1 MTSPSIGSSTGE
13 SSALSVFFA
22 PKSVAVIGASE
33 KAGSVGRNI
42 LWNLISSPF
51 GGTVY
56 PVNAKRGT
64 VLGIKAYPS
73 IAAVPGPVDLAVIIT
88 PANTVA
94 GLVRECGAHG
104 VKGVVVISAGFRET
118 GPEGAEL
125 ERQVVAEARRAG
137 IRLIGPNCL
146 GVMCPITGLNATF
159 APTMAKP
166 GNVGFLSQSGAL
178 CTAVLDWSLREQVGF
193 SAFMSTGAM
202 ADVNWGDL
210 IDHLGSDPSTRSI
223 VIYME
228 SVVDARSFLSAAR
241 EVALQKPIIVIKAG
255 RTKEGTKAASS
266 HTGSLAGS
274 DDVLDAAFRRC
285 GVLRVD
291 TIGEM
296 FDMVEVLGRQ
306 PRPKGPKLLILTN
319 AGGPG
324 VLATDA
330 LLTGGGALAGL
341 SEETMAAFNA
351 VLPQHWSHANPVDV
365 IGDADADR
373 YVKSVEIAAREK
385 DADGLLVIMTPQGMT
400 DPVKIAEGLKNY
412 AALPGKPVLA
422 SWMGGFEAAPG
433 EAILNAAG
441 IPTFPFPDAAVRAFL
456 LMAKYSYNLQALY
469 ETPLLVEDRS
479 APNAQLQISAEL
491 REIRDQGRTILT
503 EFEAKEVFK
512 AYGIPVVETKIAT
525 SQAEAVA
532 YAEELGYPV
541 VLKLHSETITHK
553 TDVGGVQLNLGDQ
566 AAVARA
572 YQAIQDSVT
581 AKVGAQHFD
590 GVTVQKMVR
599 SNGAYELIL
608 GSSIDAQFGPVLLFG
623 TGGQLVEVFEDRSLA
638 IPPLNTTLARRMM
651 EQTRIYKALQ
661 GVRGRKPVDLPR
673 LERLLVR
680 FSQLVMEQPWIK
692 EIDINPLLV
701 SAEDIIALDARI
713 ILHDKGTPESA
724 LPKPAIRPYPSQ
736 YAKEIMMDSKPSIR
750 IRPIR
755 PEDEPLIV
763 AFHGTLSER
772 SVYMRY
778 FSWMKLGQ
786 RIAHDRL
793 ARICFIDYDRQ
804 IALVAESTN
813 EHTGERQIS
822 GVGRLVKSSGGKEA
836 EVAFIISDA
845 CQGHGIGHEMMAL
858 LVGFARD
865 EKLTALTATFIRE
878 NLPMR
883 RLLER
888 FKFEITDDIKE
899 DSSTARLE
907 L

>member
-1 MTSPSIGSSTGE
+1 MTPSSSPE
-13 SSALSVFFA
+13 SSELQVFFS
-22 PKSVAVIGASE
+22 PKSVAVIGATE

-51 GGTVY
+51 GGTVF
-56 PVNAKRGT
+56 PVNAKRDSI
-64 VLGIKAYPS
+64 LGIKAYPS
-73 IAAVPGPVDLAVIIT
+73 VGAIPGPVDLAVIIT
-88 PANTVA
+88 PATTVP
-94 GLVRECGAHG
+94 GIVRECGAHG

-118 GPEGAEL
+118 GPAGAEL
-125 ERQVVAEARRAG
+125 ERLVVEEARKAG

-146 GVMCPITGLNATF
+146 GVMCPISGLNATF
-159 APTMAKP
+159 AQTMAKP
-166 GNVGFLSQSGAL
+166 GNVAFLSQSGAL

-210 IDHLGSDPSTRSI
+210 IDHLGSDPNTRSI

-255 RTKEGTKAASS
+255 RTAQAAKAAAS

-285 GVLRVD
+285 GVLRVNE
-291 TIGEM
+291 IGEI

-306 PRPKGPKLLILTN
+306 PRPQGPKLLILTN

-330 LLTGGGALAGL
+330 LLTGGGTLAEL
-341 SEETMAAFNA
+341 SEETMAGLNA
-351 VLPQHWSHANPVDV
+351 VLPPHWSHGNPVDV

-373 YVKSVEIAAREK
+373 YAKSLEVAAKEK

-400 DPVKIAEGLKNY
+400 DPVKIAEGLKAY
-412 AALPGKPVLA
+412 ASLPGKPVLA
-422 SWMGGFEAAPG
+422 SWMGGYEAAPG

-456 LMAKYSYNLQALY
+456 LMAKYSYNLKGLY

-479 APNAQLQISAEL
+479 APNAKPEIAAQLEQI
-491 REIRDQGRTILT
+491 RQTGRTILT
-503 EFEAKEVFK
+503 EFEAKEVFRS
-512 AYGIPVVETKIAT
+512 YGIPVVETRIAT
-525 SQAEAVA
+525 TAPDAVA
-532 YAEELGYPV
+532 AAKSLGYPV

-553 TDVGGVQLNLGDQ
+553 TDVGGVQLNLGDD
-566 AAVARA
+566 AAVDRA
-572 YQAIQDSVT
+572 FKLIETSVNEK
-581 AKVGAQHFD
+581 AGPGHFD
-590 GVTVQKMVR
+590 GVTVQKMIR
-599 SNGAYELIL
+599 TSGAYELIL
-608 GSSIDAQFGPVLLFG
+608 GSSIDSQFGPVLLFG
-623 TGGQLVEVFEDRSLA
+623 VGGQLVEVFRDSSLA

-651 EQTRIYKALQ
+651 EQTKIYKALQ
-661 GVRGRKPVDLPR
+661 GVRGRKAVDLPR

-701 SAEDIIALDARI
+701 SSDDIIALDARI
-713 ILHDKGTPESA
+713 ILHDKDLPASA
-724 LPKPAIRPYPSQ
+724 LPKFAIRPYPSQ
-736 YAKEIMMDSKPSIR
+736 YDKTMSPAGSPAIR

-755 PEDEPLIV
+755 PEDEPLMV

-778 FSWMKLGQ
+778 FAWMKLGQ
-786 RIAHDRL
+786 RTTHDRL
-793 ARICFIDYDRQ
+793 ARMCFIDYDRQ
-804 IALVAESTN
+804 IALVAETIN
-813 EHTGERQIS
+813 ERTGNREIV
-822 GVGRLVKSSGGKEA
+822 GVGRLVKATGGKEA
-836 EVAFIISDA
+836 EVAFLISDA
-845 CQGHGIGHEMMAL
+845 IQGKGIGREMMAL
-858 LVGFARD
+858 LIDFARD
-865 EKLTALTATFIRE
+865 EQISVLTATFIR
-878 NLPMR
+878 NNMPMR

-888 FKFEITDDIKE
+888 YKFEITDDLQE
-899 DSSTARLE
+899 ESSTARLE

>member
-1 MTSPSIGSSTGE
+1 MNPSSTYE
-13 SSALSVFFA
+13 TSALQVFFA
-22 PKSVAVIGASE
+22 PKSVAVIGATE

-56 PVNAKRGT
+56 PVNAKRSSI
-64 VLGIKAYPS
+64 LGIKAYPT
-73 IAAVPGPVDLAVIIT
+73 ITAVPGPVDLAVVVT
-88 PANTVA
+88 PATVVSEV
-94 GLVRECGAHG
+94 VRECGQHG

-118 GPEGAEL
+118 GPAGAEL
-125 ERQVVAEARRAG
+125 ERQVVAEAKKAG

-146 GVMCPITGLNATF
+146 GVMCPVTGLNATF
-159 APTMAKP
+159 AATMAKP
-166 GNVGFLSQSGAL
+166 GNVAFLSQSGAL
-178 CTAVLDWSLREQVGF
+178 CTAVLDWSLREQAGF

-202 ADVNWGDL
+202 ADVDWGDL
-210 IDHLGSDPSTRSI
+210 IDHLGSDPNTRSI

-255 RTKEGTKAASS
+255 RTAQAAKAAAS

-291 TIGEM
+291 TIGEI
-296 FDMVEVLGRQ
+296 FDMVEVLGKQ
-306 PRPKGPKLLILTN
+306 PRPRGNKLLIVTN

-330 LLTGGGALAGL
+330 LLTGGGALAEI
-341 SEETMAAFNA
+341 SQETMDGFNR
-351 VLPQHWSHANPVDV
+351 VLPAHWSHGNPVDV

-373 YVKSVEIAAREK
+373 YAKSLEVAAREK

-400 DPVKIAEGLKNY
+400 DPVKIADGLKGY
-412 AALPGKPVLA
+412 SALPGKPVLA
-422 SWMGGFEAAPG
+422 SWMGGIETAPG

-456 LMAKYSYNLQALY
+456 LTAKYNYNLNSLY
-469 ETPLLVEDRS
+469 ETPSLVEDRT
-479 APNAQLQISAEL
+479 APKARPQISEQL
-491 REIRDQGRTILT
+491 ESIRCQGRTILT

-512 AYGIPVVETKIAT
+512 AYGIPVVETLIAT
-525 SQAEAVA
+525 SPAEAVA
-532 YAEELGYPV
+532 HANELGYPV

-553 TDVGGVQLNLGDQ
+553 TDVGGVQLNLGDD
-566 AAVARA
+566 AAVERA
-572 YQAIQDSVT
+572 YKAIQESVT
-581 AKVGAQHFD
+581 AKAGAEHFE

-599 SNGAYELIL
+599 SSGAYELIL
-608 GSSIDAQFGPVLLFG
+608 GSSIDSQFGPVLLFG
-623 TGGQLVEVFEDRSLA
+623 AGGQLVEVFHDRSLA

-651 EQTRIYKALQ
+651 EQTRIYKALH
-661 GVRGRKPVDLPR
+661 GVRGRKAVDLPR

-680 FSQLVMEQPWIK
+680 FSQLVMEQPWVK

-701 SAEDIIALDARI
+701 SSDDIIALDARI
-713 ILHDKGTPESA
+713 ILHDKDTPASA

-736 YAKEIMMDSKPSIR
+736 YAKTIAMDGRPEIR
-750 IRPIR
+750 LRPIR
-755 PEDEPLIV
+755 PDDEPLIV

-786 RIAHDRL
+786 RTAHERL
-793 ARICFIDYDRQ
+793 ARMCFIDYDRQ
-804 IALVAESTN
+804 IAFVAETSN
-813 EHTGERQIS
+813 ERTGDRQIV
-822 GVGRLVKSSGGKEA
+822 GVGRLVKSTGGKEA
-836 EVAFIISDA
+836 EVAFVISDA
-845 CQGHGIGHEMMAL
+845 MQGHGIGREMMQL
-858 LVGFARD
+858 LVEFARD
-865 EKLTALTATFIRE
+865 EQISELSATFIRE

-888 FKFEITDDIKE
+888 FHFEVTDDVE
-899 DSSTARLE
+899 EESSTARLM

>member
-1 MTSPSIGSSTGE
+1 MNPSSTYE
-13 SSALSVFFA
+13 TSALQVFFA
-22 PKSVAVIGASE
+22 PKSVAVIGATE

-56 PVNAKRGT
+56 PVNAKRSSI
-64 VLGIKAYPS
+64 LGIKAYPT
-73 IAAVPGPVDLAVIIT
+73 ITAVPGPVDLAVVVT
-88 PANTVA
+88 PATVVSEV
-94 GLVRECGAHG
+94 VRECGQHG

-118 GPEGAEL
+118 GPAGAEL
-125 ERQVVAEARRAG
+125 ERQVVAEAKKAG

-146 GVMCPITGLNATF
+146 GVMCPVTGLNATF
-159 APTMAKP
+159 AATMAKP
-166 GNVGFLSQSGAL
+166 GNVAFLSQSGAL
-178 CTAVLDWSLREQVGF
+178 CTAVLDWSLREQAGF

-202 ADVNWGDL
+202 ADVDWGDL
-210 IDHLGSDPSTRSI
+210 IDHLGSDPNTRSI

-255 RTKEGTKAASS
+255 RTAQAAKAAAS

-291 TIGEM
+291 TIGEI
-296 FDMVEVLGRQ
+296 FDMVEVLGKQ
-306 PRPKGPKLLILTN
+306 PRPRGNKLLIVTN

-330 LLTGGGALAGL
+330 LLTGGGALAEI
-341 SEETMAAFNA
+341 SQETMDGFNR
-351 VLPQHWSHANPVDV
+351 VLPAHWSHGNPVDV

-373 YVKSVEIAAREK
+373 YAKSLEVAAREK

-400 DPVKIAEGLKNY
+400 DPVKIADGLKGY
-412 AALPGKPVLA
+412 SALPGKPVLA
-422 SWMGGFEAAPG
+422 SWMGGIETAPG

-456 LMAKYSYNLQALY
+456 LTAKYNYNLNSLY
-469 ETPLLVEDRS
+469 ETPSLVEDRT
-479 APNAQLQISAEL
+479 APKARPQISEQL
-491 REIRDQGRTILT
+491 ESIRCQGRTILT

-512 AYGIPVVETKIAT
+512 AYGIPVVETLIAT
-525 SQAEAVA
+525 SPAEAVA
-532 YAEELGYPV
+532 HANELGYPV

-553 TDVGGVQLNLGDQ
+553 TDVGGVQLNLGDD
-566 AAVARA
+566 AAVERA
-572 YQAIQDSVT
+572 YKAIQESVT
-581 AKVGAQHFD
+581 AKAGAEHFE

-599 SNGAYELIL
+599 SSGAYELIL
-608 GSSIDAQFGPVLLFG
+608 GSSIDSQFGPVLLFG
-623 TGGQLVEVFEDRSLA
+623 AGGQLVEVFHDRSLA

-651 EQTRIYKALQ
+651 EQTRIYKALH
-661 GVRGRKPVDLPR
+661 GVRGRKAVDLPR

-680 FSQLVMEQPWIK
+680 FSQLVMEQPWVK

-701 SAEDIIALDARI
+701 SSDDIIALDARI
-713 ILHDKGTPESA
+713 ILHDKDTPASA

-736 YAKEIMMDSKPSIR
+736 YAKTIAMDGRPEIR
-750 IRPIR
+750 LRPIR
-755 PEDEPLIV
+755 PDDEPLIV

-786 RIAHDRL
+786 RTAHERL
-793 ARICFIDYDRQ
+793 ARMCFIDYDRQ
-804 IALVAESTN
+804 IAFAAETSN
-813 EHTGERQIS
+813 ERTGDRQIV
-822 GVGRLVKSSGGKEA
+822 GVGRLVKSTGGKEA
-836 EVAFIISDA
+836 EVAFVISDA
-845 CQGHGIGHEMMAL
+845 MQGHGIGREMMQL
-858 LVGFARD
+858 LVEFARD
-865 EKLTALTATFIRE
+865 EQISELSATFIRE

-888 FKFEITDDIKE
+888 FHFEVTDDVE
-899 DSSTARLE
+899 EESSTARLM

>member
-1 MTSPSIGSSTGE
+1 MAASSSFE
-13 SSALSVFFA
+13 SSALHVFFA
-22 PKSVAVIGASE
+22 PKSVAVIGATE
-33 KAGSVGRNI
+33 KAGSVGRNV

-51 GGTVY
+51 GGPVY
-56 PVNAKRGT
+56 PVNSKRAS

-73 IAAVPGPVDLAVIIT
+73 ISAVPGSVDLAVIVT
-88 PANTVA
+88 PATTVA
-94 GLVRECGAHG
+94 GLVRECGACG

-118 GPEGAEL
+118 GPAGAEL
-125 ERQVVAEARRAG
+125 ERQVVEEARRAG

-146 GVMCPITGLNATF
+146 GVMCPVTGLNATF
-159 APTMAKP
+159 AQTMAKS

-193 SAFMSTGAM
+193 SAFLSTGGM

-210 IDHLGSDPSTRSI
+210 IDHLGSDPNTRSI

-255 RTKEGTKAASS
+255 RTAQAAKAAAS

-291 TIGEM
+291 TIGEV

-330 LLTGGGALAGL
+330 LLTGGGSLAEL
-341 SEETMAAFNA
+341 SDETMTALNG
-351 VLPQHWSHANPVDV
+351 VLPQHWSHGNPVDV
-365 IGDADADR
+365 IGDADAER
-373 YVKSVEIAAREK
+373 YAKSLEIAAKEK

-400 DPVKIAEGLKNY
+400 DPVKIADGLKGY
-412 AALPGKPVLA
+412 ASLPGKPVLA

-433 EAILNAAG
+433 ETILNAAG

-456 LMAKYSYNLQALY
+456 LMAKYNYNLSGIY
-469 ETPLLVEDRS
+469 ETPSQVEDRS
-479 APNAQLQISAEL
+479 VPNAQPQICAQL
-491 REIRDQGRTILT
+491 HQIREQGRAILT

-512 AYGIPVVETKIAT
+512 AYGIPVVETRIAT
-525 SQAEAVA
+525 SAAEAVEHA
-532 YAEELGYPV
+532 KALGYPV

-553 TDVGGVQLNLGDQ
+553 TDVGGVQLNLGD
-566 AAVARA
+566 ATAVERA
-572 YQAIQDSVT
+572 YQGIEESV
-581 AKVGAQHFD
+581 AKKAGPGHFD
-590 GVTVQKMVR
+590 GVTVQRMVR
-599 SNGAYELIL
+599 SSGAYELIL
-608 GSSIDAQFGPVLLFG
+608 GSSIDSQFGPVLLFG
-623 TGGQLVEVFEDRSLA
+623 AGGQLVEVFHDRSLA

-651 EQTRIYKALQ
+651 EQTKIYKALH
-661 GVRGRKPVDLPR
+661 GVRGRKPVDLAA

-701 SAEDIIALDARI
+701 SSDDIVALDARI
-713 ILHDKGTPESA
+713 ILHDKDTPAEK
-724 LPKPAIRPYPSQ
+724 LPKLAIRPYPSH
-736 YAKEIMMDSKPSIR
+736 YARTMEMDGKPAVH

-763 AFHGTLSER
+763 GFHGTLSER

-778 FSWMKLGQ
+778 FAWMKLGQ
-786 RIAHDRL
+786 RTSHERL
-793 ARICFIDYDRQ
+793 TRICFIDYDRQ
-804 IALVAESTN
+804 IALVAETRN
-813 EHTGERQIS
+813 ERTGNRQIV
-822 GVGRLVKSSGGKEA
+822 GVGRLVKAQGGKEG
-836 EVAFIISDA
+836 EVAFVISDA
-845 CQGHGIGHEMMAL
+845 VQGQGIGREMMSL
-858 LVGFARD
+858 LIDFARD
-865 EKLTALTATFIRE
+865 EQLTALTATFIRE
-878 NLPMR
+878 NTPMR

-888 FKFEITDDIKE
+888 YKFEISDDLQE
-899 DSSTARLE
+899 ESSTARLE

>member
-1 MTSPSIGSSTGE
+1 M
-13 SSALSVFFA
+13 FFA
-22 PKSVAVIGASE
+22 PRSVAVIGATE
-33 KAGSVGRNI
+33 KAGSVGRSI

-56 PVNAKRGT
+56 PVNAKRSS

-73 IAAVPGPVDLAVIIT
+73 ISAIPGKVDLVVIVT
-88 PANTVA
+88 PANTVP
-94 GLVRECGAHG
+94 GLVRECGANG
-104 VKGVVVISAGFRET
+104 VQGVVVISAGFRET

-125 ERQVVAEARRAG
+125 EKHVVAEARRAG

-159 APTMAKP
+159 AQTMAKP
-166 GNVGFLSQSGAL
+166 GSVGFLSQSGAL
-178 CTAVLDWSLREQVGF
+178 CTAVLDWSLREQIGF

-210 IDHLGSDPSTRSI
+210 IDHLGSDPNTRSI

-255 RTKEGTKAASS
+255 RTAEGTKAASS

-274 DDVLDAAFRRC
+274 FDVLDAAFRRC
-285 GVLRVD
+285 GVLRVE

-306 PRPKGPKLLILTN
+306 PRPNGSKLLILTN

-330 LLTGGGALAGL
+330 LLTGGGSLAEL
-341 SEETMAAFNA
+341 SEDTMRGLNA
-351 VLPQHWSHANPVDV
+351 VLPQHWSHGNPVDV
-365 IGDADADR
+365 IGDADAER
-373 YVKSVEIAAREK
+373 YAKSLEVASKEK

-400 DPVKIAEGLKNY
+400 DPVKIAEGLRAY
-412 AALPGKPVLA
+412 SSLPGKPVLA
-422 SWMGGFEAAPG
+422 SWMGGYEAEPG

-441 IPTFPFPDAAVRAFL
+441 IPTFPFPDAAVQAFL
-456 LMAKYSYNLQALY
+456 LMAKYTYNLKGIY
-469 ETPLLVEDRS
+469 ETPLRVEDRTT
-479 APNAQLQISAEL
+479 PNARPHIEAHLE
-491 REIRDQGRTILT
+491 EIRQQGRTILT

-512 AYGIPVVETKIAT
+512 AYGIPVVETLIAK
-525 SQAEAVA
+525 SAAEAVEHA
-532 YAEELGYPV
+532 KALGYPV

-553 TDVGGVQLNLGDQ
+553 TDVGGVQLNLGDG
-566 AAVARA
+566 AAVERA
-572 YQAIQDSVT
+572 FQNIELSVLEK
-581 AKVGAQHFD
+581 AGAGHFD

-599 SNGAYELIL
+599 SSGAYELIL

-623 TGGQLVEVFEDRSLA
+623 MGGQLVEVFKDRSLA

-651 EQTRIYKALQ
+651 EQTKIYKALH

-701 SAEDIIALDARI
+701 SSDDIIALDARI
-713 ILHDKGTPESA
+713 ILHDKNTPACA
-724 LPKPAIRPYPSQ
+724 LPKMAIRPYPAEYS
-736 YAKEIMMDSKPSIR
+736 KEIEKAGKPAIG

-755 PEDEPLIV
+755 PDDEPLIV
-763 AFHGTLSER
+763 KFHGTLSER

-778 FSWMKLGQ
+778 FAWMKLGQ
-786 RIAHDRL
+786 RTAHDRL
-793 ARICFIDYDRQ
+793 VRMCFIDYDRQ
-804 IALVAESTN
+804 IAFVAETTN
-813 EHTGERQIS
+813 EFSGEREII
-822 GVGRLVKSSGGKEA
+822 GVARLVKSANGKEG
-836 EVAFIISDA
+836 EVAFVISDA
-845 CQGHGIGHEMMAL
+845 HQGQGIGREMMAL
-858 LVGFARD
+858 LVEFARD
-865 EKLTALTATFIRE
+865 EEMGALTATFIRE
-878 NLPMR
+878 NTPMR
-883 RLLER
+883 KLLER
-888 FKFEITDDIKE
+888 FKFEVTDDLQE
-899 DSSTARLE
+899 ESSTARLE

>member
-1 MTSPSIGSSTGE
+1 MSPSSGVET
-13 SSALSVFFA
+13 SALNVFFA
-22 PKSVAVIGASE
+22 PRSVAVIGATE
-33 KAGSVGRNI
+33 KTGSVGRSI

-56 PVNAKRGT
+56 PVNAKRGS
-64 VLGIKAYPS
+64 VLGIKAYPA
-73 IAAVPGPVDLAVIIT
+73 IGKIPGPVDLAVIIT

-118 GPEGAEL
+118 GPAGAEL
-125 ERQVVAEARRAG
+125 ERQVIAEARRAG

-159 APTMAKP
+159 AQTMAKP

-178 CTAVLDWSLREQVGF
+178 CTAVLDWSLQEKVGF

-210 IDHLGSDPSTRSI
+210 IDHLGSDPNTRSI

-255 RTKEGTKAASS
+255 RTAEGTKAASS

-274 DDVLDAAFRRC
+274 DDVLDAAFKRC

-306 PRPKGPKLLILTN
+306 PRPKGSKLLIVTN

-330 LLTGGGALAGL
+330 LLTGGGSLAEL
-341 SEETMAAFNA
+341 SEETMQGLNE
-351 VLPQHWSHANPVDV
+351 VLPPHWSHGNPVDV

-373 YVKSVEIAAREK
+373 YAKSLEVAAKEK

-400 DPVKIAEGLKNY
+400 DPVRIAEGLKNY
-412 AALPGKPVLA
+412 ANMPGKPILA
-422 SWMGGFEAAPG
+422 SWMGGYEAAPG

-441 IPTFPFPDAAVRAFL
+441 IPTFPFPDSAVRAFL
-456 LMAKYSYNLQALY
+456 LMAKYNYNLNGIY
-469 ETPLLVEDRS
+469 ETPLLVEDRT
-479 APNAQLQISAEL
+479 APNAKPEISEEL
-491 REIRDQGRTILT
+491 KAIREQGRTILT

-525 SQAEAVA
+525 SAAEAVSHA
-532 YAEELGYPV
+532 QTLGFPV

-553 TDVGGVQLNLGDQ
+553 TDVGGVQLNLGDE
-566 AAVARA
+566 AAVERA
-572 YQAIQDSVT
+572 FQAIQESVT
-581 AKVGAQHFD
+581 AKVGAEHFA

-599 SNGAYELIL
+599 SSGAYELIL

-623 TGGQLVEVFEDRSLA
+623 AGGQLVEVFHDRSLA

-651 EQTRIYKALQ
+651 EQTKIYKALH
-661 GVRGRKPVDLPR
+661 GVRGRKPVDLAR

-701 SAEDIIALDARI
+701 SSDDIIALDARI
-713 ILHDKGTPESA
+713 ILHDKSLSA
-724 LPKPAIRPYPSQ
+724 LPKSAIRPYPSQ
-736 YAKEIMMDSKPSIR
+736 YAKEIAVDNRPPIR

-763 AFHGTLSER
+763 AFHSTLSER

-778 FSWMKLGQ
+778 FAWMKLGQ
-786 RIAHDRL
+786 RTAHERL

-804 IALVAESTN
+804 IALVAESNN
-813 EHTGERQIS
+813 ERTGDRQII
-822 GVGRLVKSSGGKEA
+822 GVGRLVKATGGKEA
-836 EVAFIISDA
+836 EVAFLITDA
-845 CQGHGIGHEMMAL
+845 VQGQGIGREMMAQL
-858 LVGFARD
+858 IDFARD
-865 EKLTALTATFIRE
+865 EQLTALTATFIRE

-888 FKFEITDDIKE
+888 YQFVVTDDLQE
-899 DSSTARLE
+899 ESSTARLE

>member
-1 MTSPSIGSSTGE
+1 MNPSSTYE
-13 SSALSVFFA
+13 TSALQVFFA
-22 PKSVAVIGASE
+22 PKSVAVIGATE

-56 PVNAKRGT
+56 PVNAKRSSI
-64 VLGIKAYPS
+64 LGIKAYPT
-73 IAAVPGPVDLAVIIT
+73 ITAVPGPVDLAVVVT
-88 PANTVA
+88 PATVVSEV
-94 GLVRECGAHG
+94 VRECGQHG

-118 GPEGAEL
+118 GPAGAEL
-125 ERQVVAEARRAG
+125 ERQVVAEAKKAG

-146 GVMCPITGLNATF
+146 GVMCPVTGLNATF
-159 APTMAKP
+159 AATMAKP
-166 GNVGFLSQSGAL
+166 GNVAFLSQSGAL
-178 CTAVLDWSLREQVGF
+178 CTAVLDWSLREQAGF

-202 ADVNWGDL
+202 ADVDWGDL
-210 IDHLGSDPSTRSI
+210 IDHLGSDPNTRSI

-255 RTKEGTKAASS
+255 RTAQAAKAAAS

-291 TIGEM
+291 TIGEI
-296 FDMVEVLGRQ
+296 FDMVEVLGKQ
-306 PRPKGPKLLILTN
+306 PRPRGNKLLIVTN

-330 LLTGGGALAGL
+330 LLTGGGALAEI
-341 SEETMAAFNA
+341 SQETMDGFNR
-351 VLPQHWSHANPVDV
+351 VLPAHWSHGNPVDV

-373 YVKSVEIAAREK
+373 YAKSLEVAAREK

-400 DPVKIAEGLKNY
+400 DPVKIADGLKGY
-412 AALPGKPVLA
+412 SALPGKPVLA
-422 SWMGGFEAAPG
+422 SWMGGIETAPG

-456 LMAKYSYNLQALY
+456 LTAKYNYNLNSLY
-469 ETPLLVEDRS
+469 ETPSLVEDRT
-479 APNAQLQISAEL
+479 APKARPQISEQL
-491 REIRDQGRTILT
+491 ESIRCQGRTILT

-512 AYGIPVVETKIAT
+512 AYGIPVVETLIAT
-525 SQAEAVA
+525 SPAEAVA
-532 YAEELGYPV
+532 HANELGYPV

-553 TDVGGVQLNLGDQ
+553 TDVGGVQLNLGDD
-566 AAVARA
+566 AAVERA
-572 YQAIQDSVT
+572 YKAIQESVT
-581 AKVGAQHFD
+581 AKAGAEHFE

-599 SNGAYELIL
+599 SSGAYELIL
-608 GSSIDAQFGPVLLFG
+608 GSSIDSQFGPVLLFG
-623 TGGQLVEVFEDRSLA
+623 AGGQLVEVFHDRSLA

-651 EQTRIYKALQ
+651 EQTRIYKALH
-661 GVRGRKPVDLPR
+661 GVRGRKAVDLPR

-680 FSQLVMEQPWIK
+680 FSQLVMEQPWVK

-701 SAEDIIALDARI
+701 SSDDIIALDARI
-713 ILHDKGTPESA
+713 MLHDKDTPASA

-736 YAKEIMMDSKPSIR
+736 YAKTIAMDGRPEIR
-750 IRPIR
+750 LRPIR
-755 PEDEPLIV
+755 PDDEPLIV

-786 RIAHDRL
+786 RTAHERL
-793 ARICFIDYDRQ
+793 ARMCFIDYDRQ
-804 IALVAESTN
+804 IAFAAETSN
-813 EHTGERQIS
+813 ERTGDRQIV
-822 GVGRLVKSSGGKEA
+822 GVGRLVKSTGGKEA
-836 EVAFIISDA
+836 EVAFVISDA
-845 CQGHGIGHEMMAL
+845 MQGHGIGREMMQL
-858 LVGFARD
+858 LVEFARD
-865 EKLTALTATFIRE
+865 EQISELSATFIRE

-888 FKFEITDDIKE
+888 FHFEVTDDVE
-899 DSSTARLE
+899 EESSTARLM

>member
-1 MTSPSIGSSTGE
+1 MAASSNFE
-13 SSALSVFFA
+13 SSALHVFFA
-22 PKSVAVIGASE
+22 PKSVAVIGATE
-33 KAGSVGRNI
+33 KAGSVGRSI

-56 PVNAKRGT
+56 PVNAKRPS

-73 IAAVPGPVDLAVIIT
+73 VGAIPGSVDLAVIIT
-88 PANTVA
+88 PANTVP
-94 GLVRECGAHG
+94 GVVRECGAHG

-118 GPEGAEL
+118 GAAGAEL
-125 ERQVVAEARRAG
+125 ERQVVEEARLAG

-159 APTMAKP
+159 AQSIARP
-166 GNVGFLSQSGAL
+166 GNVAFLSQSGAL
-178 CTAVLDWSLREQVGF
+178 CTAVLDWSLKEQIGF

-210 IDHLGSDPSTRSI
+210 IDHLGSDPNTRSI

-255 RTKEGTKAASS
+255 RTAQAAKAAAS

-296 FDMVEVLGRQ
+296 FAMVGVLGRQ

-330 LLTGGGALAGL
+330 LLTGGGSLAEL
-341 SEETMAAFNA
+341 SEETMQGLNA
-351 VLPQHWSHANPVDV
+351 VLPPHWSHGNPVDI
-365 IGDADADR
+365 IGDADAER
-373 YVKSVEIAAREK
+373 YAKSLEIAAKEK

-400 DPVKIAEGLKNY
+400 DPVKIADGLKAY
-412 AALPGKPVLA
+412 ASLGGKPVLA

-456 LMAKYSYNLQALY
+456 LMDKSHYNLKGIY
-469 ETPLLVEDRS
+469 ETPSMVEDRT
-479 APNAQLQISAEL
+479 APHARPQISAEL
-491 REIRDQGRTILT
+491 KRIREEGRTILT

-512 AYGIPVVETKIAT
+512 AYGIPVVETRIAT
-525 SQAEAVA
+525 TEAEAVA
-532 YAEELGYPV
+532 QAKTLGYPV

-553 TDVGGVQLNLGDQ
+553 TDVGGVQLNLGDDT
-566 AAVARA
+566 AVERA
-572 YQAIQDSVT
+572 FHSIEEAVT
-581 AKVGAQHFD
+581 AKAGAEHFA

-599 SNGAYELIL
+599 SAGAYELIL
-608 GSSIDAQFGPVLLFG
+608 GSSIDSQFGPVLLFG
-623 TGGQLVEVFEDRSLA
+623 AGGQLVEIFHDSSLA

-651 EQTRIYKALQ
+651 EQTKIYKALH
-661 GVRGRKPVDLPR
+661 GVRGRKPVDLSR

-680 FSQLVMEQPWIK
+680 FSQLVMEQPLIK

-701 SAEDIIALDARI
+701 SADDIIALDARI
-713 ILHDKGTPESA
+713 ILHDKSTPENA
-724 LPKPAIRPYPSQ
+724 LPKLAIRPYPSQ
-736 YAKEIMMDSKPSIR
+736 YAKELAPHGKPAVR

-755 PEDEPLIV
+755 PEDEPLMV

-778 FSWMKLGQ
+778 FAWMKLGQ
-786 RIAHDRL
+786 RTTHDRL
-793 ARICFIDYDRQ
+793 ARMCFIDYDRQ
-804 IALVAESTN
+804 IALVAETAN
-813 EHTGERQIS
+813 ERTGAKQII
-822 GVGRLVKSSGGKEA
+822 GVGRLVKATGGKEA
-836 EVAFIISDA
+836 EVAFLISDA
-845 CQGHGIGHEMMAL
+845 QQGQGIGREMMSL
-858 LVGFARD
+858 LIDFARD
-865 EKLTALTATFIRE
+865 EQIPVLTATFIRE
-878 NLPMR
+878 NTAMR

-888 FKFEITDDIKE
+888 FKFEITDE
-899 DSSTARLE
+899 LQEESSTAHLA

>member
-1 MTSPSIGSSTGE
+1 MAASASFETSP
-13 SSALSVFFA
+13 LHVFFA
-22 PKSVAVIGASE
+22 PRSVAVIGATE
-33 KAGSVGRNI
+33 KAGSVGRSI

-56 PVNAKRGT
+56 PVNAKRGS

-73 IAAVPGPVDLAVIIT
+73 IKDVPAKVDLAVIIT
-88 PANTVA
+88 PAGTVPA
-94 GLVRECGAHG
+94 LVRECGESG
-104 VKGVVVISAGFRET
+104 VRGVVVISAGFREI
-118 GPEGAEL
+118 GAEGAAL
-125 ERQVVAEARRAG
+125 ERLVVEEAQRFG

-146 GVMCPITGLNATF
+146 GVMCPISGLNATF
-159 APTMAKP
+159 AQTMARP

-210 IDHLGSDPSTRSI
+210 IDHLGSDPNTRSI

-255 RTKEGTKAASS
+255 RTAQAAKAAAS

-291 TIGEM
+291 TIGEI

-330 LLTGGGALAGL
+330 LLTGGGALADL
-341 SEETMAAFNA
+341 SEETMQGLNA
-351 VLPQHWSHANPVDV
+351 VLPSHWSHGNPVDV
-365 IGDADADR
+365 IGDADAER
-373 YVKSVEIAAREK
+373 YAKSLEVAAKEK

-400 DPVKIAEGLKNY
+400 DPVKIAEGLKAY
-412 AALPGKPVLA
+412 ASLPGKPVLA

-456 LMAKYSYNLQALY
+456 LMARYNYNLKGIY
-469 ETPLLVEDRS
+469 ETPLMVEDRT
-479 APNAQLQISAEL
+479 APNARPEISAQLEKI
-491 REIRDQGRTILT
+491 REEGRTILT

-525 SQAEAVA
+525 SPAEAVECA
-532 YAEELGYPV
+532 MALGYPV

-553 TDVGGVQLNLGDQ
+553 TDVGGVQLNLGDD
-566 AAVARA
+566 AAVERA
-572 YQAIQDSVT
+572 YRSIQESVT
-581 AKVGAQHFD
+581 AKAGAEHFG

-599 SNGAYELIL
+599 AAGAYELIL
-608 GSSIDAQFGPVLLFG
+608 GSSIDSQFGPVLLFG
-623 TGGQLVEVFEDRSLA
+623 AGGQLVEVFHDRSLA

-651 EQTRIYKALQ
+651 EQTQIYKALK
-661 GVRGRKPVDLPR
+661 GVRGRKPVDIAR

-701 SAEDIIALDARI
+701 SSDDMIALDARI
-713 ILHDKGTPESA
+713 ILHGKDTAATA
-724 LPKPAIRPYPSQ
+724 LPKLAIRPYPSQ
-736 YAKEIMMDSKPSIR
+736 YAKEFQAPGKPPVR

-755 PEDEPLIV
+755 PEDEPLVV

-778 FSWMKLGQ
+778 FAWMKLGQ
-786 RIAHDRL
+786 RTAHDRL
-793 ARICFIDYDRQ
+793 VRMCFIDYDRQ
-804 IALVAESTN
+804 IALVAETAN
-813 EHTGERQIS
+813 ERTGEQQII
-822 GVGRLVKSSGGKEA
+822 GIGRLVKASGGKEG
-836 EVAFIISDA
+836 EVAFLVSDA
-845 CQGHGIGHEMMAL
+845 YQGQGVGQEMMTL
-858 LVGFARD
+858 LIDFARD
-865 EKLTALTATFIRE
+865 EGLAALTATFIRE
-878 NLPMR
+878 NFPMR

-888 FKFEITDDIKE
+888 YKFEIADDVQE

>member
-1 MTSPSIGSSTGE
+1 MSPDSSP
-13 SSALSVFFA
+13 LQVFFS
-22 PKSVAVIGASE
+22 PKSVAVIGATE

-56 PVNAKRGT
+56 PVNARRDSI
-64 VLGIKAYPS
+64 LGIKAYPS
-73 IAAVPGPVDLAVIIT
+73 IGAVPGPVDLAVVIT
-88 PANTVA
+88 PASTVP
-94 GLVRECGAHG
+94 GVVRECGQHG
-104 VKGVVVISAGFRET
+104 VRGVVVISAGFRET
-118 GPEGAEL
+118 GPAGAEL
-125 ERQVVAEARRAG
+125 ERQVVAEAQRYG

-159 APTMAKP
+159 AQTMAKP

-210 IDHLGSDPSTRSI
+210 IDHLGSDPNTRSI

-255 RTKEGTKAASS
+255 RTVQAAKAAAS

-285 GVLRVD
+285 GVLRVNE
-291 TIGEM
+291 IGEI

-330 LLTGGGALAGL
+330 LLTGGGALADL
-341 SEETMAAFNA
+341 SEETMAGLNE
-351 VLPQHWSHANPVDV
+351 VLPPHWSHGNPVDV
-365 IGDADADR
+365 IGDADAER
-373 YVKSVEIAAREK
+373 YAKSLEIAAREK

-400 DPVKIAEGLKNY
+400 DPVKIAEGLKAY
-412 AALPGKPVLA
+412 ASLPGKPVLA
-422 SWMGGFEAAPG
+422 SWMGGYEAAPG

-456 LMAKYSYNLQALY
+456 LMAKYSYNLKGIY
-469 ETPLLVEDRS
+469 ETPLLVEDRT
-479 APNAQLQISAEL
+479 APNARPVISRQLEKI
-491 REIRDQGRTILT
+491 REEGRSILT

-512 AYGIPVVETKIAT
+512 AYGIPVVETLIAKT
-525 SQAEAVA
+525 AEGAVA
-532 YAEELGYPV
+532 HAKSLGFPV

-553 TDVGGVQLNLGDQ
+553 TDVGGVQLNLIDE
-566 AAVARA
+566 AAVDRA
-572 YQAIQDSVT
+572 FRLIETSVNEK
-581 AKVGAQHFD
+581 AGPGHFD

-599 SNGAYELIL
+599 STGAYELIL
-608 GSSIDAQFGPVLLFG
+608 GSSIDSQFGPVLLFG
-623 TGGQLVEVFEDRSLA
+623 AGGQLVEIFTDRSLA

-651 EQTRIYKALQ
+651 EQTKIYKALH

-701 SAEDIIALDARI
+701 SSDDIIALDARI
-713 ILHDKGTPESA
+713 ILHDKDTPESA
-724 LPKPAIRPYPSQ
+724 LPKFAIRPYPSQ
-736 YAKEIMMDSKPSIR
+736 YAKPLDNLGNTPIR
-750 IRPIR
+750 LRPIR
-755 PEDEPLIV
+755 PEDEPLMV

-778 FSWMKLGQ
+778 FAWMKLGQ
-786 RIAHDRL
+786 RTTHDRL
-793 ARICFIDYDRQ
+793 ARMCFIDYDRQ
-804 IALVAESTN
+804 IAFVAETTN
-813 EHTGERQIS
+813 DHTGARQIV
-822 GVGRLVKSSGGKEA
+822 GVGRLVKNSGGKEA
-836 EVAFIISDA
+836 EVAFLISDA
-845 CQGHGIGHEMMAL
+845 VQGKGIGREMMSL
-858 LVGFARD
+858 LIDFARD
-865 EKLTALTATFIRE
+865 EQVSTLTATFIRD
-878 NLPMR
+878 NMPMR

-888 FKFEITDDIKE
+888 YNFEIKDDLQE
-899 DSSTARLE
+899 ESSTARLQ

>member
-1 MTSPSIGSSTGE
+1 MAISTSAE
-13 SSALSVFFA
+13 SSALQVFFS
-22 PKSVAVIGASE
+22 PRSVAVIGATE
-33 KAGSVGRNI
+33 KAGSVGRSI

-56 PVNAKRGT
+56 PVNSKRGS

-73 IAAVPGPVDLAVIIT
+73 IGDVPGEVDLAVIVT
-88 PANTVA
+88 PATTVA
-94 GLVRECGAHG
+94 GLVRECAAHG

-118 GPEGAEL
+118 GPAGAEL

-159 APTMAKP
+159 AQTMAKP
-166 GNVGFLSQSGAL
+166 GSVGFLSQSGAL
-178 CTAVLDWSLREQVGF
+178 CTAVLDWSLREQIGF

-210 IDHLGSDPSTRSI
+210 IDHLGSDPNTRSI

-255 RTKEGTKAASS
+255 RTAEGTKAASS

-285 GVLRVD
+285 GVLRVE

-306 PRPKGPKLLILTN
+306 PRPAGPKLLIVTN

-330 LLTGGGALAGL
+330 LLTGGGALAKL
-341 SEETMAAFNA
+341 SEETIAGLNA
-351 VLPQHWSHANPVDV
+351 VLPPHWSHANPVDV
-365 IGDADADR
+365 IGDADAER
-373 YVKSVEIAAREK
+373 YAKSLEVAAKEK

-400 DPVKIAEGLKNY
+400 DPVKIAEGLRAY
-412 AALPGKPVLA
+412 ASLPGKPVLA
-422 SWMGGFEAAPG
+422 SWMGGYEAAPG
-433 EAILNAAG
+433 ETILNAAG

-456 LMAKYSYNLQALY
+456 LMAKYNYSLKGIY
-469 ETPLLVEDRS
+469 ETPMRVEDRT
-479 APNAQLQISAEL
+479 APNARPGISTHLAQV
-491 REIRDQGRTILT
+491 REEGRTILT

-512 AYGIPVVETKIAT
+512 SYGIPVVETLIAT
-525 SQAEAVA
+525 SAAEAVA
-532 YAEELGYPV
+532 HAKSLGYPV

-553 TDVGGVQLNLGDQ
+553 TDVGGVQLNLGDD
-566 AAVARA
+566 AAVDRA
-572 YQAIQDSVT
+572 YQQIESSVNEK
-581 AKVGAQHFD
+581 AGPGHFD

-599 SNGAYELIL
+599 SSGAYELIL

-623 TGGQLVEVFEDRSLA
+623 AGGQLVEVYKDKSLA

-651 EQTRIYKALQ
+651 EQTRIYQALH

-680 FSQLVMEQPWIK
+680 FSQLVMEQPLIQ

-701 SAEDIIALDARI
+701 SSDDIIALDARI
-713 ILHDKGTPESA
+713 ILHDKSTPAAA
-724 LPKPAIRPYPSQ
+724 LPKLAIRPYPSQ
-736 YAKEIMMDSKPSIR
+736 YAKQIENGGKVPIK

-755 PEDEPLIV
+755 PDDEPLIV
-763 AFHGTLSER
+763 KFHGTLSER

-786 RIAHDRL
+786 RTAHERL
-793 ARICFIDYDRQ
+793 VRMCYIDYDRQ
-804 IALVAESTN
+804 IALVAETTC
-813 EHTGERQIS
+813 EHNGERQII
-822 GVGRLVKSSGGKEA
+822 GVGRLVKAASGKEG
-836 EVAFIISDA
+836 EVAFVMSDA
-845 CQGHGIGHEMMAL
+845 HQGQGIGREMMAL
-858 LVGFARD
+858 LIDFARD
-865 EKLTALTATFIRE
+865 EQLAALTATFIRE
-878 NLPMR
+878 NTPMR

-888 FKFEITDDIKE
+888 YKFQITDDFQE
-899 DSSTARLE
+899 ESSTARLE

>member
-1 MTSPSIGSSTGE
+1 MTPSSGAET
-13 SSALSVFFA
+13 SALNVFFA
-22 PKSVAVIGASE
+22 PKSVAVIGATE

-42 LWNLISSPF
+42 LWNLISTPF
-51 GGTVY
+51 GGVVY
-56 PVNAKRGT
+56 PVNSKRESI
-64 VLGIKAYPS
+64 LGIKAYPA
-73 IAAVPGPVDLAVIIT
+73 IGAIPGPVDLAVIIT

-118 GPEGAEL
+118 GPAGAEL
-125 ERQVVAEARRAG
+125 ERQVVAEANRAG

-146 GVMCPITGLNATF
+146 GVMCPVTGLNATF
-159 APTMAKP
+159 AATMAKP
-166 GNVGFLSQSGAL
+166 GSVGFLSQSGAL
-178 CTAVLDWSLREQVGF
+178 CTAVLDWSLKEKVGF

-210 IDHLGSDPSTRSI
+210 IDHLGSDPNTRSI

-255 RTKEGTKAASS
+255 RTAEGTKAASS

-330 LLTGGGALAGL
+330 LLTGGGALANL
-341 SEETMAAFNA
+341 SEETMSALNA
-351 VLPQHWSHANPVDV
+351 VLPPHWSHGNPVDV

-373 YVKSVEIAAREK
+373 YAKSLEIAAKEK

-400 DPVKIAEGLKNY
+400 DPVMIAEGLKNY
-412 AALPGKPVLA
+412 ASLPGKPILA
-422 SWMGGFEAAPG
+422 SWMGGYEAAPG

-456 LMAKYSYNLQALY
+456 LMAKYNYNLKGIY
-469 ETPLLVEDRS
+469 ETPALVEDRT
-479 APNAQLQISAEL
+479 APNAQPEISAEL
-491 REIRDQGRTILT
+491 ARIREQGRSILT

-512 AYGIPVVETKIAT
+512 SYGIPVVETKIAV
-525 SQAEAVA
+525 SAAEAVA
-532 YAEELGYPV
+532 HARDLGYPV

-553 TDVGGVQLNLGDQ
+553 TDVGGVQLNLGD
-566 AAVARA
+566 ATAVERA
-572 YQAIQDSVT
+572 YQAIKESVT
-581 AKVGAQHFD
+581 AKAGAEHFE

-599 SNGAYELIL
+599 SSGAYELIL
-608 GSSIDAQFGPVLLFG
+608 GSSMDAQFGPVLLFG
-623 TGGQLVEVFEDRSLA
+623 AGGQLVEVFHDRSLA

-651 EQTRIYKALQ
+651 EQTQIYKALH
-661 GVRGRKPVDLPR
+661 GVRGRKPVDLAR

-680 FSQLVMEQPWIK
+680 FSQLVMEQPLIK

-701 SAEDIIALDARI
+701 SSDDIIALDARI
-713 ILHDKGTPESA
+713 ILHDKSTPASTW
-724 LPKPAIRPYPSQ
+724 PKPAIRPYPSH
-736 YAKEIMMDSKPSIR
+736 YVKDIVVEGRPPIHIR
-750 IRPIR
+750 AIR

-778 FSWMKLGQ
+778 FAWMKLGQ
-786 RIAHDRL
+786 RTSHERL
-793 ARICFIDYDRQ
+793 ARMCFIDYDRE
-804 IALVAESTN
+804 IAFVAESTH
-813 EHTGERQIS
+813 ERTGERQII
-822 GVGRLVKSSGGKEA
+822 GVGRLVKEKGGKEA
-836 EVAFIISDA
+836 EVAFLISDA
-845 CQGHGIGHEMMAL
+845 YQGKGVGNEMMAL
-858 LVGFARD
+858 LLDFARD
-865 EKLTALTATFIRE
+865 EQLTALGATFIRE

-888 FKFEITDDIKE
+888 YKFEIKDDLRE
-899 DSSTARLE
+899 ESSTARLE

>member
-1 MTSPSIGSSTGE
+1 MSPSSAYET
-13 SSALSVFFA
+13 SALQVFFG
-22 PKSVAVIGASE
+22 PKSVAVIGATE

-56 PVNAKRGT
+56 PVNAKRSSI
-64 VLGIKAYPS
+64 LGIKAYPS
-73 IAAVPGPVDLAVIIT
+73 ITAVPGPVDLAVVVT
-88 PANTVA
+88 PATAVA
-94 GLVRECGAHG
+94 EVVRECGQHG

-118 GPEGAEL
+118 GPAGAEL
-125 ERQVVAEARRAG
+125 ERQVIAEAKKAG

-146 GVMCPITGLNATF
+146 GVMCPVTGLNATF
-159 APTMAKP
+159 AATMAKP
-166 GNVGFLSQSGAL
+166 GNVAFLSQSGAL
-178 CTAVLDWSLREQVGF
+178 CTAVLDWSLREQAGF

-202 ADVNWGDL
+202 ADVDWGDL
-210 IDHLGSDPSTRSI
+210 IDHLGSDPNTRSI

-255 RTKEGTKAASS
+255 RTAQAAKAAAS

-274 DDVLDAAFRRC
+274 DDVLDAAFSRC

-291 TIGEM
+291 TIGEI
-296 FDMVEVLGRQ
+296 FDMVEVLGKQ
-306 PRPKGPKLLILTN
+306 PRPKGNKLLIVTN

-330 LLTGGGALAGL
+330 LLTGGGALAEI
-341 SEETMAAFNA
+341 SQETMNGFNQ
-351 VLPQHWSHANPVDV
+351 VLPAHWSHGNPVDV

-373 YVKSVEIAAREK
+373 YAKSLEVAAREK

-400 DPVKIAEGLKNY
+400 DPVKIAEGLKGYSN
-412 AALPGKPVLA
+412 LPGKPVLA
-422 SWMGGFEAAPG
+422 SWMGGIETAPG
-433 EAILNAAG
+433 DAILNAAG

-456 LMAKYSYNLQALY
+456 LTAKYNYNLNSLY
-469 ETPLLVEDRS
+469 ETPALVEDRT
-479 APNAQLQISAEL
+479 APNARPQISEQL
-491 REIRDQGRTILT
+491 ESIRCQGRTILT

-512 AYGIPVVETKIAT
+512 AYGIPVVETLIAT
-525 SQAEAVA
+525 SPAQAVA
-532 YAEELGYPV
+532 HANELGYPV

-553 TDVGGVQLNLGDQ
+553 TDVGGVQLNLGDE
-566 AAVARA
+566 AAVERA
-572 YQAIQDSVT
+572 YKAIQESVT
-581 AKVGAQHFD
+581 AKAGAEHFE

-599 SNGAYELIL
+599 SSGAYELIL
-608 GSSIDAQFGPVLLFG
+608 GSSIDSQFGPVLLFG
-623 TGGQLVEVFEDRSLA
+623 AGGQLVEVFHDRSLA

-651 EQTRIYKALQ
+651 EQTRIYKALH
-661 GVRGRKPVDLPR
+661 GVRGRKAVDLPR

-701 SAEDIIALDARI
+701 SSDDIIALDARI
-713 ILHDKGTPESA
+713 ILHDKDTPATA

-736 YAKEIMMDSKPSIR
+736 YSKTIAMDGRPEIR
-750 IRPIR
+750 LRPIR
-755 PEDEPLIV
+755 PDDEPLIV

-786 RIAHDRL
+786 RTAHERL
-793 ARICFIDYDRQ
+793 ARMCFIDYDRQ
-804 IALVAESTN
+804 IAFVAETSN
-813 EHTGERQIS
+813 ERTGDRQIV
-822 GVGRLVKSSGGKEA
+822 GVGRLVKSPGGKEA
-836 EVAFIISDA
+836 EVAFVVSDA
-845 CQGHGIGHEMMAL
+845 MQGHGIGREMMQL
-858 LVGFARD
+858 LVEFARD
-865 EKLTALTATFIRE
+865 EQISELSATFIRE

-888 FKFEITDDIKE
+888 FHFEVTDDVE
-899 DSSTARLE
+899 EESSTARLK